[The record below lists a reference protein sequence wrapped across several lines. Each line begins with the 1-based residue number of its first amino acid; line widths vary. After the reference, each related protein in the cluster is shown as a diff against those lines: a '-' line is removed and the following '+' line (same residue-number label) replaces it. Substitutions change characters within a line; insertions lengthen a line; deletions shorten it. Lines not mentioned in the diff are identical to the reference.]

1 MEGNK
6 MIEFKNP
13 LGFENYSSEDTIFN
27 ACMCASGFA
36 GEKGTSDN
44 CSHCGW
50 NCNAGAAND
59 NANYNCASTTN
70 RAS

>member
-13 LGFENYSSEDTIFN
+13 LGFENYSSEDTILN

-44 CSHCGW
+44 CSHCGCG
-50 NCNAGAAND
+50 CNGSSANN
-59 NANYNCASTTN
+59 NANYG
-70 RAS
+70 RASGTSRSS